1 MPGSNRGPTM
11 HMTGNTILVTGGG
24 SGIGR
29 GLAEAFH
36 ALGNQVI
43 IAGRRPEPLH
53 DVAAKNPG
61 MATVVLDVMD
71 VAAVHAFV
79 ARVAQDHPTL
89 NVLINNAG
97 IMQTEDILADPFDM
111 TACEATLAI
120 NLLAPIRLATA
131 LVPHLRRQA
140 SAAII
145 NVTSGLAFVPRA
157 DTPTYGATKAAMH
170 SWTQSMQHQLR
181 GTSIAMIELAPP
193 LVATDLTPG
202 QRDNPRA
209 MPLDAFVSE
218 SMALFAADDSAREI
232 LVERVKP
239 QRFAESRGEHGKVFA
254 MINGA

>member
-1 MPGSNRGPTM
+1 M

-43 IAGRRPEPLH
+43 IAGRRPEPLQA
-53 DVAAKNPG
+53 VTAMNPG
-61 MATVVLDVMD
+61 MMAAVLDVAD
-71 VAAVHAFV
+71 AGAVHTFA
-79 ARVAQDHPTL
+79 ARIGQDHPAL

-97 IMQTEDILADPFDM
+97 IMQTEDALADPFDM
-111 TACEATLAI
+111 ATCEATVAT

-131 LVPHLRRQA
+131 LLPHLRRQDR
-140 SAAII
+140 AAIV
-145 NVTSGLAFVPRA
+145 NVISGLAFVPRA
-157 DTPTYGATKAAMH
+157 DTPTYGATKAALH
-170 SWTQSMQHQLR
+170 SWTQAMRHQLR
-181 GTSIAMIELAPP
+181 GTPVQMIELAPP

-209 MPLDAFVSE
+209 MPLEAFIHE
-218 SMALFAADDSAREI
+218 SMALFTADDAAPEI

-239 QRFAESRGEHGKVFA
+239 QRNAEARGEHAKVFA